1 MAIYFLAP
9 GGPGRLPRGRPP
21 RLPWAALGWPLR
33 SSPSLPFWAP
43 GGEED
48 SRGEDSQCTPA
59 GGAHRP
65 ELLCP
70 HEWGHAR
77 GTGALQANVVFHTRL
92 RETKTQP
99 VFEAGL
105 RMTWMAH
112 CDQHWSSA
120 RPPAQSKAQSISPS
134 RCARPSQFNSHGLQN
149 CIASVYTRIVSLD
162 GHIG

>member
-1 MAIYFLAP
+1 M
-9 GGPGRLPRGRPP
+9 GGGRPP
-21 RLPWAALGWPLR
+21 PPGAPSPGPAAPAPLGSPGLAPAVQPLPSILG
-33 SSPSLPFWAP
+33 A

-59 GGAHRP
+59 GGAHRL

-70 HEWGHAR
+70 CEWGHVR
-77 GTGALQANVVFHTRL
+77 GTGVLHAIVVFHTRL

-112 CDQHWSSA
+112 CGQHWSSA

-149 CIASVYTRIVSLD
+149 CIASVYTRMVSLD

>member
-1 MAIYFLAP
+1 MDFWQCTFGPWGARPPPPGPAAP
-9 GGPGRLPRGRPP
+9 APLGGPGLAPAVQPLPSI
-21 RLPWAALGWPLR
+21 LG
-33 SSPSLPFWAP
+33 A

-48 SRGEDSQCTPA
+48 SRGKGSQCTPA

-65 ELLCP
+65 ELLCL
-70 HEWGHAR
+70 HVR
-77 GTGALQANVVFHTRL
+77 GTGALHTIVVFHTRL

-105 RMTWMAH
+105 RMTSMAH
-112 CDQHWSSA
+112 CGQHWSSA
-120 RPPAQSKAQSISPS
+120 RPPVQSKAQSISSS